1 MFQFTLPA
9 WRATPRSAHAVSP
22 FGVSIH
28 APRMESDIAEM
39 DLQLKNLEFQFTLP
53 AWRATEETSKAAQY
67 REVSIHAPRMES
79 DDIFVGTKIETK
91 RFQFTLPAWRATV
104 VGFPYDFIVLLL
116 FISANQEKA
125 YFFACFFGFS
135 SLCCLWF
142 APVLLI
148 LFSRW

>member
-1 MFQFTLPA
+1 MGSDIHSVRCNCYIWDFNSRSPYGKRQSPLRFFFRKLIFQFSLPV
-9 WRATPRSAHAVSP
+9 WGATKSICTSKAP
-22 FGVSIH
+22 FYFSIH
-28 APRMESDIAEM
+28 APRMESDS
-39 DLQLKNLEFQFTLP
+39 QFSESLP
-53 AWRATEETSKAAQY
+53 VYYK
-67 REVSIHAPRMES
+67 
-79 DDIFVGTKIETK
+79 
-91 RFQFTLPAWRATV
+91 FQFTLPAWRATV